1 MRFNQNLAQI
11 YVHNLGSDEHSSFA
25 NTLNN
30 IGSLYYKL
38 NRHEEALD
46 KYLKYLEINRK
57 IFGTD
62 EHSSNADN
70 FNNISSSLINM

>member
-1 MRFNQNLAQI
+1 
-11 YVHNLGSDEHSSFA
+11 
-25 NTLNN
+25 LNN
-30 IGSLYYKL
+30 IGSLCYKL

-70 FNNISSSLINM
+70 FNNISSVFMELGKNEEDHGKR